1 MSLIKA
7 KGYYKPFLYQWAFEA
22 YRDMSQAHWG
32 PHEVQMAQ
40 DIADWK
46 SGKLSDKEKNLITQ
60 ILRFFT
66 QGDVDIGQAYLDKF
80 IPVFKNEE
88 VRMALA
94 TIASF
99 ECIHQDAYSY
109 YLDSIGIPEV
119 EYKAFMEYEQM
130 AAKHNYLQEVN
141 TDTPEDIVKSLA
153 IFSAFGEGVQLF
165 SSFAILLNF
174 PRHGKLIGVEDLI
187 GWSTKDESQH
197 VDFMIRVFKQ
207 YIKENRGIWKD
218 NLKGEI
224 YQACRDMVE
233 LEDKF
238 IDLAFEQGGIEDLEP
253 EDVKK
258 YIRFIADRR
267 LLQLGLKTNF
277 GVKKNPLPWV
287 ADILNGIGHEN
298 FFERKAIEYTKGS
311 TTGSWSEVFP

>member
-1 MSLIKA
+1 MSLTKA
-7 KGYYKPFLYQWAFEA
+7 KGFYKPFTFPWAFEA
-22 YRDMSQAHWG
+22 YREMLAAHWT
-32 PHEVQMAQ
+32 PMEVQMAQ
-40 DIADWK
+40 DITDWK
-46 SGKLSDKEKNLITQ
+46 SGKLTDKEKNLITQ

-88 VRMALA
+88 IRMVLA

-119 EYKAFMEYEQM
+119 EYMAFMEYDEM
-130 AAKHNYLQEVN
+130 ASKHNYLHEVK
-141 TDTPEDIVKSLA
+141 TETPEEVAKSLA
-153 IFSAFGEGVQLF
+153 IFSAFGEGIQLF

-187 GWSTKDESQH
+187 GWSTRDESQH
-197 VDFMIRVFKQ
+197 VDFMIKVFKQ
-207 YIKENRGIWKD
+207 YIKEHKGIWKD

-224 YQACRDMVE
+224 YQACRDMVS

-238 IDLAFEQGGIEDLEP
+238 IDLAFEQGGVEGLEP

-267 LLQLGLKTNF
+267 LLQLGLKTNY

-287 ADILNGIGHEN
+287 ADMLNSVGHTS
-298 FFERKAIEYTKGS
+298 FFERRENEYTKGLV
-311 TTGSWSEVFP
+311 TGWNKVFP